1 MSMVNIL
8 KNPSFESGLANW
20 ATHCTYSGNLIQPVS
35 SGGKKGACIK
45 LTVPPEKGQ
54 SFVQQ
59 VVKLAPGI
67 HTAKFFAKRTSGN
80 VDVWISVRIGDQWQH
95 SASFIPKLSTSYT
108 ELSYSFTVNGSGKQD
123 VYIRFI
129 AGSAEGVAWFDET
142 SLMVN
147 EEDVEDENPL
157 ELGVRYYADVSV
169 SSDGLRV
176 RSQPKANGSV
186 LGYWPN
192 GRLAV
197 IEAIEGN
204 KDWVICRWRA
214 QTAYVSK
221 AYLKNFRTIP
231 NIWDVA
237 NILNNVGTNEKL
249 ADSHAIKFY
258 GPNNAEQPNAWC
270 HYFADWIAGHCLWEH
285 ILIPCQI
292 NCREGVISFLDEDLF
307 VFVNAWHKND
317 VFSNASTTK
326 NHMSSGALDSLEQ
339 KYDPSAGDYIYF
351 RKCPGDTG
359 YSASETSYH
368 VGVVVSSSH
377 VDGGIRVTAIE
388 GNTSGSGTINGVGF
402 KTYDPTPGTGQGEG
416 GRYHKNILGFGNAN
430 GLG

>member
-35 SGGKKGACIK
+35 NGGKNGACIK

-54 SFVQQ
+54 SFIQQ

-108 ELSYSFTVNGSGKQD
+108 ELSYSFTVNGSSKQD

-169 SSDGLRV
+169 NSDGLRV
-176 RSQPKANGSV
+176 RSQPNTNASV

-197 IEAIEGN
+197 VEAIEGN
-204 KDWVICRWRA
+204 KEWVSCRWKNKS
-214 QTAYVSK
+214 AYVSK
-221 AYLKNFRTIP
+221 AYMKNFRAIP
-231 NIWDVA
+231 SIWNVA
-237 NILNNVGTNEKL
+237 SILNNVGTSEKL

-258 GPNNAEQPNAWC
+258 GPDLGYQPKWC

-285 ILIPCQI
+285 YFIPDKA
-292 NCREGVISFLDEDLF
+292 NCLDGVIAFLDKGSFAFANE
-307 VFVNAWHKND
+307 WHKSE
-317 VFSNASTTK
+317 VFSNTSETK
-326 NHMSSGALDSLEQ
+326 KHMSSGALDSFEQ
-339 KYDPSAGDYIYF
+339 RYDPSAGDYVYF
-351 RKCPGDTG
+351 RKCPDDSG
-359 YSASETSYH
+359 YNASETSYH
-368 VGVVVSSSH
+368 VGVVVSSTQFG
-377 VDGGIRVTAIE
+377 DGFRVTVIE
-388 GNTSGSGTINGVGF
+388 GNTSGSNTIDGVGF
-402 KTYDPTPGTGQGEG
+402 KTYDPTPGTGEGKG
-416 GRYHKNILGFGNAN
+416 GRYHKNILGFGFAN